1 MLSLQMCVQ
10 GETVFL
16 SNKINYMP
24 KEYDRHITLPEWLDD
39 LLFKKKC
46 LHTRRKTSHIFVEQ
60 CFRLMTAHTHP
71 QLFPGVEIRTT
82 DVAPES
88 VRRTPRMTGAELP
101 PMLPDEGYDAVSY
114 PSLIIRIALQSF
126 FQDGLLVADT
136 LGDKREV

>member
-1 MLSLQMCVQ
+1 MS
-10 GETVFL
+10 
-16 SNKINYMP
+16 
-24 KEYDRHITLPEWLDD
+24 
-39 LLFKKKC
+39 
-46 LHTRRKTSHIFVEQ
+46 
-60 CFRLMTAHTHP
+60 AHTHP
-71 QLFPGVEIRTT
+71 QLFPGVEILTT